1 MKKIISEDKWG
12 WPVEGV
18 LSEAATSDVYV
29 TEIASEIYGEELS
42 QKHNEKIKIQ
52 WTLEEEHRSWGVK
65 SMMPVVPD
73 QEIEIT
79 LVDSSGEEDVELKKT
94 ILLKDVEVEFSMP
107 EEPKGSISLAPATLE
122 VDVKRGKA
130 TVVFQ
135 IA

>member
-1 MKKIISEDKWG
+1 MKQIISEDRFG
-12 WPVEGV
+12 WPVEAV
-18 LSEAATSDVYV
+18 IAEAKESEAYT
-29 TEIASEIYGEELS
+29 TEVAVDLYGEEHS
-42 QKHNEKIKIQ
+42 VKNEKVKIK
-52 WTLEEEHRSWGVK
+52 WTLEEEHRSWGLK
-65 SMMPVVPD
+65 SMMPVVAD

-79 LVDSSGEEDVELKKT
+79 LVDSSGEEDVESKKT
-94 ILLKDVEVEFSMP
+94 IQLKDVEVEFSMP